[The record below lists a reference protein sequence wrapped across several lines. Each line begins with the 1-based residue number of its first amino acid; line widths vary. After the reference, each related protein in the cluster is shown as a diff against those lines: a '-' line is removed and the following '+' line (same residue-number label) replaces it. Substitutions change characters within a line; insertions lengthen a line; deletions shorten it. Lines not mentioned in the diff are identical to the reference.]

1 MMKKLIAVLL
11 FPGCLIGGAASTS
24 VVLIII
30 SLCVFGLGNFEACS
44 RLIAAAN
51 PIALVLGLLA
61 GALIFSRSAK
71 RTWQTSSGS
80 AQAP

>member
-1 MMKKLIAVLL
+1 MMKKLIAALL
-11 FPGCLIGGAASTS
+11 FLGCLIGGAVSTS
-24 VVLIII
+24 VVLIIV

-61 GALIFSRSAK
+61 GAMVFLR
-71 RTWQTSSGS
+71 Q
-80 AQAP
+80 